1 MQLKIFNNK
10 NMYRTLIIL
19 SFIIVNGF
27 VLFGVGQVLLFFNEG
42 AERVQMLNLE
52 NESENHYLPK
62 VEWIKTDN
70 PGRRMEPH
78 NIKKIEKHYLFALL
92 AKNQSLK
99 TNQTKGLDDFYTQ
112 NPLEEIKTLI
122 IRNSLVLAK
131 HLIMK
136 NFSFHFFTINTEYTW
151 IY

>member
-92 AKNQSLK
+92 AKNQSL
-99 TNQTKGLDDFYTQ
+99 
-112 NPLEEIKTLI
+112 
-122 IRNSLVLAK
+122 
-131 HLIMK
+131 
-136 NFSFHFFTINTEYTW
+136 
-151 IY
+151 